1 MILLRASLAVMK
13 TRLSVGTRSR
23 PTVSCQEGHQFH
35 YGLVPKCLHLTAGQ
49 FYIVVKTESY
59 LEAKSDQQRRR
70 RPYSKN
76 QPFGMT
82 ISLCVQNQ
90 LAFGCVL
97 ADSWYASAK
106 NMRWVR
112 LELKPDFI
120 FPLKS
125 NRQLALSRLALA
137 ELICSYVNHQL
148 QNCNR
153 MTDIYNLAFHVECH
167 F

>member
-13 TRLSVGTRSR
+13 TRLSVGTGSR
-23 PTVSCQEGHQFH
+23 PTVSCQGHQFH
-35 YGLVPKCLHLTAGQ
+35 YGLVPEYLHLTAGQ

-70 RPYSKN
+70 SPYSKN
-76 QPFGMT
+76 QPFRMT

-125 NRQLALSRLALA
+125 NRQLALRRLALA